1 MLNNSSVSQLTF
13 EVVEGLSGGDLRVIC
28 TKNPATEYTSFIIS
42 RESGDRSQEKVV
54 MEVFDFAGRQ
64 LYKQMRSEASTDGS
78 FVVSWNLNLSGGAR
92 LQTGVYLCR
101 FTVGD
106 ASKTV
111 KLIVLKQ

>member
-1 MLNNSSVSQLTF
+1 MSQLTF
-13 EVVEGLSGGDLRVIC
+13 EVVDGLSGGDLNVIC
-28 TKNPATEYTSFIIS
+28 TKNPATEYTSFIIKS
-42 RESGDRSQEKVV
+42 ASGDSGQESVM

-64 LYKQMRSEASTDGS
+64 LYQQTRSATSTDGTS
-78 FVVSWNLNLSGGAR
+78 TVTWNLNLSGGAR

-101 FTVGD
+101 FTVGG